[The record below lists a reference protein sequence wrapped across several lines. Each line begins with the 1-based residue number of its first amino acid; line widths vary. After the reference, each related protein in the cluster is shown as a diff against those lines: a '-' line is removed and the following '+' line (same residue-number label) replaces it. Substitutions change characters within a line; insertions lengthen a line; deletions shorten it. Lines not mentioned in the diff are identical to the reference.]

1 MSNIESTTPASATP
15 EVVPAAA
22 SGQAATPA
30 PTTSGFEEWI
40 KGFEKYES
48 MLGDVAKI
56 SLNPKYK
63 EELGTVE
70 QWYKVL
76 TPSERTATVYHLIQ
90 TSTQDQLRFFGST
103 IQRLARLEDTP
114 APGSATID
122 GSKPK
127 LAKLSMR
134 PPSLNLPSL
143 GSPETPTPLTAK
155 ESAAGDQSKPLNLED
170 PSTWTNSTNAGNT
183 PLLPLFQKPE
193 AAAEPGS
200 TTAPGLSM
208 MNPYTLNML
217 ANAGLSPEAQLLA
230 VQLIMS
236 GLVQPTG
243 APGAAAPK
251 AIKKTGVPGTATW
264 RGTPSSARFPG
275 SALRTGLRPS
285 ALKSAGLGA
294 LKSAS
299 LESPSVDSPKPED
312 FKPEMLEDIPGWFR
326 SLRLHKYTPCFEGLT
341 WQELISLDDAGL
353 EGKGVSALGARRRLL
368 RTFEHARKTM
378 GLEEPSS
385 ATPTSTI
392 NTNLPKLP
400 EVNTPAVPH
409 SAVPATRSKLSITSP
424 IFTPTWETGSNGP
437 ASAAPSLSVPS
448 PALPVTESSETK
460 A

>member
-1 MSNIESTTPASATP
+1 VQAAP
-15 EVVPAAA
+15 AA
-22 SGQAATPA
+22 SGQAAAPA

-40 KGFEKYES
+40 KGFAKYES

-103 IQRLARLEDTP
+103 IQRLARLEETP
-114 APGSATID
+114 APTSATLD
-122 GSKPK
+122 GKPK

-143 GSPETPTPLTAK
+143 GSPSTPTPLTATK
-155 ESAAGDQSKPLNLED
+155 EEPVPDAANALNLED

-193 AAAEPGS
+193 AAGEAGG
-200 TTAPGLSM
+200 TAAPGLSM

-251 AIKKTGVPGTATW
+251 VLKKTGLPTTATW
-264 RGTPSSARFPG
+264 RTPTSARYPG
-275 SALRTGLRPS
+275 SALRTGLRAS
-285 ALKSAGLGA
+285 ALKSAGLGT
-294 LKSAS
+294 LKSAG
-299 LESPSVDSPKPED
+299 LESPSVESPKPED
-312 FKPEMLEDIPGWFR
+312 FKPEMLEDIPGWLR
-326 SLRLHKYTPCFEGLT
+326 SLRLHKYNPCFEGLS
-341 WQELISLDDAGL
+341 WQELITLDDAAL
-353 EGKGVSALGARRRLL
+353 EAKGVSALGARRRLA
-368 RTFEHARKTM
+368 RTFEHARKVM
-378 GLEEPSS
+378 GMEEPADSV
-385 ATPTSTI
+385 TPTSTV
-392 NTNLPKLP
+392 NAHLPKLP
-400 EVNTPAVPH
+400 DVPAPAAPH
-409 SAVPATRSKLSITSP
+409 SAMPVTRSKLSITSP
-424 IFTPTWETGSNGP
+424 IFTPTWEANSIGS
-437 ASAAPSLSVPS
+437 ASAAPTVATAAA
-448 PALPVTESSETK
+448 PADATTETIEGK

>member
-1 MSNIESTTPASATP
+1 
-15 EVVPAAA
+15 
-22 SGQAATPA
+22 
-30 PTTSGFEEWI
+30 
-40 KGFEKYES
+40 

-114 APGSATID
+114 APSSATID
-122 GSKPK
+122 SSKPK

-143 GSPETPTPLTAK
+143 GSPSTPTPLTATK
-155 ESAAGDQSKPLNLED
+155 ESAAREQSHALNLED

-183 PLLPLFQKPE
+183 PLLPLFQKNE
-193 AAAEPGS
+193 GAAEAGS
-200 TTAPGLSM
+200 NAAPGLST

-217 ANAGLSPEAQLLA
+217 ANAGLTPEAQLLA

-251 AIKKTGVPGTATW
+251 GLKKTGVPGTATW

-275 SALRTGLRPS
+275 SALRTGAAPRVS

-294 LKSAS
+294 LKSAG
-299 LESPSVDSPKPED
+299 LDSPSVESPKPED

-326 SLRLHKYTPCFEGLT
+326 SLRLHKYTPCFDGMT
-341 WQELISLDDAGL
+341 WQEIVSLDDAGL
-353 EGKGVSALGARRRLL
+353 EAKGVSALGARRRLL

-378 GLEEPSS
+378 GLEEPASEPSS
-385 ATPTSTI
+385 ATPTSTV

-400 EVNTPAVPH
+400 EASAPTVPR

-424 IFTPTWETGSNGP
+424 IFTPTWETNSNGP
-437 ASAAPSLSVPS
+437 ASAAPSVSIPS
-448 PALPVTESSETK
+448 PPASADAAAETK

>member
-1 MSNIESTTPASATP
+1 MSNIEPAPQAAPVTGVTP
-15 EVVPAAA
+15 VAA
-22 SGQAATPA
+22 SGQAA
-30 PTTSGFEEWI
+30 SSDNDSFEQWI

-90 TSTQDQLRFFGST
+90 TSTQDQLRFYGST
-103 IQRLARLEDTP
+103 IQRLAIFDDTP
-114 APGSATID
+114 APSSAPLD
-122 GSKPK
+122 GKPK
-127 LAKLSMR
+127 LSKLSMR

-143 GSPETPTPLTAK
+143 GSPATPTPLTATK
-155 ESAAGDQSKPLNLED
+155 ESDIDERAHALNLQD

-183 PLLPLFQKPE
+183 PLLPLFQKTTE
-193 AAAEPGS
+193 GAADSGS
-200 TTAPGLSM
+200 STAPGLSM

-243 APGAAAPK
+243 APANPAQK
-251 AIKKTGVPGTATW
+251 AIKKGVPGTATW
-264 RGTPSSARFPG
+264 RTPTSARYPA

-285 ALKSAGLGA
+285 ALKSAGL
-294 LKSAS
+294 KSAG
-299 LESPSVDSPKPED
+299 LDSPSVDSPKPED
-312 FKPEMLEDIPGWFR
+312 FKPEMLEDIPGWLR
-326 SLRLHKYTPCFEGLT
+326 SLRLHKYTTCFEGLT
-341 WQELISLDDAGL
+341 WQELVCLDDAGL
-353 EGKGVSALGARRRLL
+353 EAKGVAALGARRRLQ

-378 GLEEPSS
+378 GLEDPSS
-385 ATPTSTI
+385 ATPTSTV
-392 NTNLPKLP
+392 NTSLPKLP
-400 EVNTPAVPH
+400 EGIPAVPH
-409 SAVPATRSKLSITSP
+409 SAVPANRSKLSINSP
-424 IFTPTWETGSNGP
+424 IFTPAWETSSNGP
-437 ASAAPSLSVPS
+437 KSAAPSIPS
-448 PALPVTESSETK
+448 PAAADTTVAEAKPAAVE